1 MININ
6 KLDKYSYYDAYPNV
20 TCGIYAIYE
29 DDNIVYIGSSKNIYE
44 RLKTHISYIRMK
56 QYNGCLLYNRPL
68 YKYLRNTN
76 KSIYVKVLK
85 NIPINISTRSLR
97 LIERYYIIKY
107 KPICNKSLPY

>member
-6 KLDKYSYYDAYPNV
+6 ILDKYSYNDIYPNV

-29 DDNIVYIGSSKNIYE
+29 DNNIIYIGSSRNIYL
-44 RLKTHISYIRMK
+44 RLKSHISYIRMK
-56 QYNGCLLYNRPL
+56 QNNGCLTYNRPL

-76 KSIYVKVLK
+76 KNIYVKVLK
-85 NIPINISTRSLR
+85 NIPVNISTHSLR
-97 LIERYYIIKY
+97 LIEKYYIIKY